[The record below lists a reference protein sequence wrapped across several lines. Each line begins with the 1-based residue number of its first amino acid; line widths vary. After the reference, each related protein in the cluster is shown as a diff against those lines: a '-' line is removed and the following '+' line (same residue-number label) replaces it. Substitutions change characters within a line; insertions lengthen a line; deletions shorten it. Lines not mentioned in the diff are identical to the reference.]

1 MDAAGQRGRKK
12 VRARRNRTAFKRGW
26 EAERLGEEVR
36 KKMRGN
42 VWKVFRKRRENAA
55 ALSETT
61 GILPDS
67 TVGRV
72 LFCHSTRLKNGVE
85 RKKRK
90 EIGGTF

>member
-1 MDAAGQRGRKK
+1 MGRRK
-12 VRARRNRTAFKRGW
+12 VRARRNRTAFKRRG
-26 EAERLGEEVR
+26 EAERLGKEVG
-36 KKMRGN
+36 KKNERN
-42 VWKVFRKRRENAA
+42 VWKVFGKRRENAA

-61 GILPDS
+61 GILFDS

>member
-26 EAERLGEEVR
+26 EAERLGEEVG

-42 VWKVFRKRRENAA
+42 VWKVFGKRRENAA

-72 LFCHSTRLKNGVE
+72 LFCHSTPFFRRVE
-85 RKKRK
+85 
-90 EIGGTF
+90 

>member
-1 MDAAGQRGRKK
+1 MGRRK

-26 EAERLGEEVR
+26 EERLGEEVR

-42 VWKVFRKRRENAA
+42 VWKVFGKRRENAA

-61 GILPDS
+61 GISPDS